1 MPLAYW
7 PGSSTEKRLKEI
19 AKRMRAKVATDFS
32 GVILKGTNILY
43 RRGAAYI
50 QKRRSKKYPRWNWKK
65 PFGKPADW
73 RLVDYVLLHGP
84 EIGQADEAFFLFT
97 VEEAEN
103 FYREWRNGLNVPADP
118 ISVPRDNRNL
128 ILEHQR
134 TLREVIRTVA

>member
-43 RRGAAYI
+43 RRGTAYV

-65 PFGKPADW
+65 PFGKPSDW

-84 EIGQADEAFFLFT
+84 EIGEADEAFFLFT
-97 VEEAEN
+97 VKEARDLTRVWTN
-103 FYREWRNGLNVPADP
+103 LNVAATP
-118 ISVPRDNRNL
+118 IAETRVERDK
-128 ILEHQR
+128 ILKHQR